1 MRTSNEIVV
10 PLNRSLDQIEG
21 FSKEKDLDLGVL
33 VKSDVAEEED
43 EVMDVVMREDV
54 ERVKGYPKLGV
65 GRSMFKVVFL

>member
-1 MRTSNEIVV
+1 M
-10 PLNRSLDQIEG
+10 EG